1 MDLITSMQCVG
12 RWSSGVWTSSQ
23 AHESSCG
30 GRLVTGQPRSRRTPC
45 GVPCIRPLSEQSQRG
60 GWSSS
65 GLRLRWTLWH
75 RRWCETGNFAISG
88 SSAWDMPTSC
98 WTVSTAWDV
107 QSRALHGAP
116 DSEITREPERPVR
129 VRYVFYHDHSGPG
142 SERSP
147 ITRGRVGTVATVR
160 HYLGIRGCLS
170 ICVIPEWFREDP

>member
-1 MDLITSMQCVG
+1 MGAVNEKVIYRGAPSQNSLKTP
-12 RWSSGVWTSSQ
+12 GV
-23 AHESSCG
+23 H
-30 GRLVTGQPRSRRTPC
+30 
-45 GVPCIRPLSEQSQRG
+45 
-60 GWSSS
+60 
-65 GLRLRWTLWH
+65 
-75 RRWCETGNFAISG
+75 
-88 SSAWDMPTSC
+88 
-98 WTVSTAWDV
+98 
-107 QSRALHGAP
+107 SRALHGAP